1 MERERTCL
9 ASSEHRGVVCA
20 GPHGREGSLGPRNWL
35 HGSKEEAGHQCV
47 CDVRRGPQR
56 VCYLHDPWYLSSPTS
71 QCLSPAQQLGETAQ
85 PASQPA
91 SRGTRFSQREKSQS
105 YSAARGGRQR
115 PVFLLLRSISGS
127 EPGGLRFPGHT
138 WNSHREKGFILLR
151 QWRTG
156 RYHS

>member
-1 MERERTCL
+1 MQAVSTGVWCVQGHTGERAAWDPGTGCMGARRRQDTSVCVTSGGDRKRCAIFMTPGTSAPQHL
-9 ASSEHRGVVCA
+9 SASVLPSSW
-20 GPHGREGSLGPRNWL
+20 GRLP
-35 HGSKEEAGHQCV
+35 
-47 CDVRRGPQR
+47 
-56 VCYLHDPWYLSSPTS
+56 
-71 QCLSPAQQLGETAQ
+71 
-85 PASQPA
+85 SQPA
-91 SRGTRFSQREKSQS
+91 SRDTRFSQREKSQS